1 MKYVIDFYNH
11 VDELVIDQYLID
23 NNITKIK
30 QLESFGK
37 VYLVESENEIVIT
50 DLIENLSADADQPV
64 NLLSFS
70 IDLVDNY
77 TETSFDIE
85 DEKNWWKVATINQ
98 IDFDQPTHTHKI
110 RGANSTVYII
120 DSGITVDHPEFA
132 NANIELLHTFNGNF
146 ADNNGHGTGLSSL
159 IVGPTCGLANPR
171 LKVVKLFDNTQPTY
185 QSDMLIALDAVLND
199 FVTNGKKASVVN
211 MSWAIPKNEYVNNK
225 IQFMINQGMYVV
237 AAAGNNGAP
246 ITDVTP
252 ASIPDVL
259 TIGSFN
265 QNLEPSAFSNYTG
278 GSDISYTANDV
289 NYGALDGWAPGEL
302 IWAAN
307 KNGGYGYV
315 AGTSAAAAIASAA
328 IAYNINTVLTNTGSV
343 NDKLIIDDMTT
354 AYKNGI
360 AYFRPGVLN
369 LSNPLYSNSVNKIV
383 TIFTSVTFREFYS
396 FIREARAE
404 VISHFS
410 LAKPITVASI
420 SSITPLPEYFTI
432 SSDGYISINYPP
444 MTEEYIVLPDLELIY
459 NNKDG
464 SKSTIIIR
472 YFVVNNQYDSMN
484 ALYVDNPDAFIGD
497 DFALQYTLSDDD
509 YCSTNPNLTCANNG
523 CTTDP
528 GIFQPSLCENPS
540 KSSEGCTCTPQY

>member
-64 NLLSFS
+64 NLLSFT

-85 DEKNWWKVATINQ
+85 DEKNWWKVATINK
-98 IDFDQPTHTHKI
+98 IDFDQPTHTHKV
-110 RGANSTVYII
+110 RGTNSTVYII
-120 DSGITVDHPEFA
+120 DSGITVSHPEFA
-132 NANIELLHTFNGNF
+132 TADIELLHTFNGNF
-146 ADNNGHGTGLSSL
+146 TDNNGHGTGLSSL
-159 IVGPTCGLANPR
+159 IVGPTCGLANPK

-185 QSDMLIALDAVLND
+185 QSDMLIALDAILND
-199 FVTNGKKASVVN
+199 YITNGKKASVVN

-307 KNGGYGYV
+307 KNGGYGYI
-315 AGTSAAAAIASAA
+315 AGTSAAAAIVSATF
-328 IAYNINTVLTNTGSV
+328 AYNINNFLDQNGEKYTEIPLVNVSRFGVFRDNLLTL
-343 NDKLIIDDMTT
+343 D
-354 AYKNGI
+354 AYK
-360 AYFRPGVLN
+360 YE
-369 LSNPLYSNSVNKIV
+369 NSVNKIATFFANHQIV
-383 TIFTSVTFREFYS
+383 SRVNVYFRNIRAGTSTTNYAFSNATI
-396 FIREARAE
+396 AR
-404 VISHFS
+404 
-410 LAKPITVASI
+410 
-420 SSITPLPEYFTI
+420 I
-432 SSDGYISINYPP
+432 SSDAVLPDFVSINNHGFLTLYHPEIIENIIKIPKVNLNVTYRDNTTGYISIHFIVYNSSYESEQQLIEANHEIINND
-444 MTEEYIVLPDLELIY
+444 EE
-459 NNKDG
+459 
-464 SKSTIIIR
+464 
-472 YFVVNNQYDSMN
+472 
-484 ALYVDNPDAFIGD
+484 
-497 DFALQYTLSDDD
+497 LQYLLLADDPECVTSGPYTCGQAPIYACNA
-509 YCSTNPNLTCANNG
+509 YCSPVTGSCVAQAKFNACA
-523 CTTDP
+523 CY
-528 GIFQPSLCENPS
+528 CE
-540 KSSEGCTCTPQY
+540 

>member
-64 NLLSFS
+64 NLLSFT

-85 DEKNWWKVATINQ
+85 DEKNWWKVATINK

-110 RGANSTVYII
+110 RGTNSTVYII
-120 DSGITVDHPEFA
+120 DSGITIDHPEFA

-146 ADNNGHGTGLSSL
+146 TDNNGHGTGLSSL
-159 IVGPTCGLANPR
+159 IVGPTCGLANPK

-185 QSDMLIALDAVLND
+185 QSDMLIALDAILND
-199 FVTNGKKASVVN
+199 YITNGKKASVVN

-307 KNGGYGYV
+307 KNGGYGYI

-328 IAYNINTVLTNTGSV
+328 IAYNLNNYLVENGSINEKYTIPNEMNFYTTLT
-343 NDKLIIDDMTT
+343 I
-354 AYKNGI
+354 
-360 AYFRPGVLN
+360 FRENLLD
-369 LSNPLYSNSVNKIV
+369 LSNSLYSNSVNKCATIV
-383 TIFTSVTFREFYS
+383 IDRTFPTFYS
-396 FIREARAE
+396 YMRQVRAE
-404 VISHFS
+404 NLSNFFIANPLSVN
-410 LAKPITVASI
+410 SI
-420 SSITPLPEYFTI
+420 SCDTELPEYITI
-432 SSDGYISINYPP
+432 SSDGFININHPKINIPYLL
-444 MTEEYIVLPDLELIY
+444 LPTLELRY
-459 NNKDG
+459 
-464 SKSTIIIR
+464 SLKSGLNSTVILKV
-472 YFVVNNQYDSMN
+472 FVVNSQYNDMKD
-484 ALYVDNPDAFIGD
+484 LYANDQTAFTGD
-497 DFALQYTLSDDD
+497 ERAINYTLSAVD
-509 YCSTNPNLTCANNG
+509 PG
-523 CTTDP
+523 CTLDP
-528 GIFQPSLCENPS
+528 GCEDI
-540 KSSEGCTCTPQY
+540 GCSDVLPNVCYPPGDKFECNCGTPE